1 MFSRSVTVALRPIA
15 LPLQA
20 LDIRR
25 TRAGFINGAERPGGA
40 SVTGVGNGGFPL
52 SVLGPSVAPVR
63 ATSVLGS
70 VAGGS
75 QEQALG
81 HERKQGP

>member
-1 MFSRSVTVALRPIA
+1 MFSRSVTVALWPIA

-20 LDIRR
+20 LDIRK
-25 TRAGFINGAERPGGA
+25 TRAGFINEAEGPGSA
-40 SVTGVGNGGFPL
+40 SVTGVDNGGFPL
-52 SVLGPSVAPVR
+52 SVLGPSVAPIR

-70 VAGGS
+70 VAEWS

-81 HERKQGP
+81 HEWKQGP

>member
-1 MFSRSVTVALRPIA
+1 MFSRSVTVALWPIA

-20 LDIRR
+20 LDIGK
-25 TRAGFINGAERPGGA
+25 TRAGFINGAEGPGGA
-40 SVTGVGNGGFPL
+40 SVTGVGNGSFPL
-52 SVLGPSVAPVR
+52 SMLGPSVAPIR

-70 VAGGS
+70 VGEWS
-75 QEQALG
+75 QEQALA